1 MVNPALTHLPP
12 TEANSLRPLCQT
24 NEAHGELC
32 RRRRRFCSFDALKN
46 AVLPF
51 NTSNIYAAT
60 SNHLLTLLPIAESN
74 TYRPKKSPKQAPG
87 HFQRTATALTPEQE
101 SAVISRFL
109 ETIDQERLQGQDTNN
124 RVNYACELSYEAGS
138 TDMGRSHSL
147 SIKPGAIYE
156 NAAANI
162 QDNNARNTFASTI
175 IPRQE
180 DLQLASYERPIK
192 NQRVRFNFNVETI
205 KIKNNNEVAKC
216 DSFKIPAT
224 NAEDLHYDK
233 RGIIQTA
240 LKRALQCMSSIKIP
254 TNTRGEIVRTV
265 DCIKEL
271 AQNVRFNTP
280 CKREA
285 RKSDSDDD
293 ITSSEARASHNM
305 SSFLQAPRI
314 GGEQAKTIMA
324 IMDKF
329 QVQNC
334 KFSSECLSK
343 SPELLNPPTSTR
355 MMQLPMTLEELHRIS
370 FPTLPEKVIP
380 FVRHHNKAVIQ
391 HDSILILP
399 VTPLVT
405 TSHLTVGTSIATQ
418 NDENTP
424 VHADA
429 INGPLP
435 HDGIGPMSE
444 RDPGIENAVNPN
456 FNDDIS
462 DNGLDIGNMSC
473 GIRWK
478 RTMTEIFIK
487 TPPDEKSKFPTS
499 NSPPTPPYT
508 DKTPADTTYE
518 SADMLTTTI
527 PAQPQTTSAFRHPPD
542 TKIYRDSD
550 IKHKKTTRFSVT
562 LPQFLN
568 RKPAAFESCN
578 PFSFLSIAENSHKLH
593 PTTDSA
599 SDCLLSTTAGI
610 TNLIKTMSH
619 NPPEYPYTNK
629 TPETLLHVIPEANA
643 HQEVHHPMFANTP
656 TNCETFFDDNEHE
669 NNDDDLPQ
677 IPLTSPDALTSSTRT
692 DFTYPPIEDLTRTL
706 LKYAKIANLQ
716 KLSFPTD
723 LLSRRRQF
731 NAFMDNLRIICS
743 ISPWTRQVFDLW
755 PRQINYSHPCVGIA
769 IFNLIFTNI
778 CEPCQTHIIDCSPDA
793 RTAILTLRRHCA
805 PLTQDH
811 IERTRESFY
820 SIKQGHQEVA
830 TSYLNRIRTLSRDCY
845 HAGITNTDADIIK
858 RAIHGGSN
866 HHFYAASYQRF
877 DADIRRAELHDKE
890 LPTFA
895 ELESHLLNI
904 DDSCGLTLPSQN
916 QHNYNQHA
924 NSAHQ
929 PSSSLPFQHQGTT
942 YDDFPPHQQQAFT
955 SSSMMQ
961 PNAAKNK
968 NRPPNHFQNKTNNL
982 ASAQHPRR
990 QNNDNDCSIAMHQPQ
1005 PFQKQHRNTRPHFR
1019 QNSSNNANQ
1028 RRPPDNFS
1036 SPNAANITCYNCGQ
1050 LGHYANR
1057 CITVNR
1063 SQNSNHGGLPNT
1075 NPNNDETAPHNQRA
1089 LHH

>member
-12 TEANSLRPLCQT
+12 TEANCPPS
-24 NEAHGELC
+24 AHC
-32 RRRRRFCSFDALKN
+32 VKPMKHMANYVAADSNITAPFDALKN
-46 AVLPF
+46 AALPF
-51 NTSNIYAAT
+51 KKHSFSYVATTNTS
-60 SNHLLTLLPIAESN
+60 SIAESN

-147 SIKPGAIYE
+147 SIENGAI
-156 NAAANI
+156 NDIAAAELQDN

-180 DLQLASYERPIK
+180 DPQLASYKRPIK

-240 LKRALQCMSSIKIP
+240 LKRLSNACPQSKFRRILEEKSSNSGLHQRISA
-254 TNTRGEIVRTV
+254 ERT
-265 DCIKEL
+265 
-271 AQNVRFNTP
+271 FNTP

-314 GGEQAKTIMA
+314 GGERAKTIMA

-343 SPELLNPPTSTR
+343 SPELLNPPTSAT
-355 MMQLPMTLEELHRIS
+355 MMQLPMRLEEFHRIF
-370 FPTLPEKVIP
+370 FPTSPENVIP
-380 FVRHHNKAVIQ
+380 FLKHHINVVT
-391 HDSILILP
+391 HDGKLTFP
-399 VTPLVT
+399 VTPPVT
-405 TSHLTVGTSIATQ
+405 TSHQTVSTSIATQ

-424 VHADA
+424 VHSDA

-473 GIRWK
+473 GIRSK
-478 RTMTEIFIK
+478 RLITEIFIK

-527 PAQPQTTSAFRHPPD
+527 PAQTQTTSAFRHPPD

-550 IKHKKTTRFSVT
+550 IKHNKKTTRFSVT

-568 RKPAAFESCN
+568 RKPSAFESCN

-599 SDCLLSTTAGI
+599 SDCLLSTTTGL
-610 TNLIKTMSH
+610 TNLNKTMSH
-619 NPPEYPYTNK
+619 NHPEYPYTNK
-629 TPETLLHVIPEANA
+629 TPETLLHVIP
-643 HQEVHHPMFANTP
+643 
-656 TNCETFFDDNEHE
+656 
-669 NNDDDLPQ
+669 
-677 IPLTSPDALTSSTRT
+677 
-692 DFTYPPIEDLTRTL
+692 
-706 LKYAKIANLQ
+706 
-716 KLSFPTD
+716 
-723 LLSRRRQF
+723 
-731 NAFMDNLRIICS
+731 
-743 ISPWTRQVFDLW
+743 
-755 PRQINYSHPCVGIA
+755 
-769 IFNLIFTNI
+769 
-778 CEPCQTHIIDCSPDA
+778 
-793 RTAILTLRRHCA
+793 
-805 PLTQDH
+805 
-811 IERTRESFY
+811 
-820 SIKQGHQEVA
+820 
-830 TSYLNRIRTLSRDCY
+830 
-845 HAGITNTDADIIK
+845 
-858 RAIHGGSN
+858 
-866 HHFYAASYQRF
+866 
-877 DADIRRAELHDKE
+877 ELHDKE

-961 PNAAKNK
+961 PSAAKNN
-968 NRPPNHFQNKTNNL
+968 NRPPHQEVENQTNTL

-990 QNNDNDCSIAMHQPQ
+990 QNNDNDCSIAMQQP
-1005 PFQKQHRNTRPHFR
+1005 
-1019 QNSSNNANQ
+1019 
-1028 RRPPDNFS
+1028 
-1036 SPNAANITCYNCGQ
+1036 
-1050 LGHYANR
+1050 
-1057 CITVNR
+1057 
-1063 SQNSNHGGLPNT
+1063 SQNSNRGGLPNT

-1089 LHH
+1089 YYITDSIPSQSHAFYHQAYIASCNDQGNFNCPKPVASWPDIDTPEQMAINRV

>member
-12 TEANSLRPLCQT
+12 TEANCPPTHCVKPT
-24 NEAHGELC
+24 THMANYVAANGD
-32 RRRRRFCSFDALKN
+32 FTAPFDALKN

-51 NTSNIYAAT
+51 KKHSFSYVATTNTS
-60 SNHLLTLLPIAESN
+60 SIAESN

-87 HFQRTATALTPEQE
+87 HFQHTATALTPEQE

-109 ETIDQERLQGQDTNN
+109 ETIDQERLQDTDTNN

-147 SIKPGAIYE
+147 SIKPGAI
-156 NAAANI
+156 NDIAAAELQDI
-162 QDNNARNTFASTI
+162 QDNYARNTFASTI

-192 NQRVRFNFNVETI
+192 NQRVRFNFNVQTI

-271 AQNVRFNTP
+271 AQNVRFTTP

-285 RKSDSDDD
+285 RKSDSDDG

-305 SSFLQAPRI
+305 STFLQSPRI

-343 SPELLNPPTSTR
+343 SPELLNPPTSAT
-355 MMQLPMTLEELHRIS
+355 MMQLPMRLEELHRIS

-399 VTPLVT
+399 VTPPVT
-405 TSHLTVGTSIATQ
+405 TSHLTVSTSIATQ

-424 VHADA
+424 VHSDA
-429 INGPLP
+429 INGPVP
-435 HDGIGPMSE
+435 HDGIGPMSA
-444 RDPGIENAVNPN
+444 RDPAFENAVNLN
-456 FNDDIS
+456 FNEDIS
-462 DNGLDIGNMSC
+462 DNGLDI
-473 GIRWK
+473 
-478 RTMTEIFIK
+478 
-487 TPPDEKSKFPTS
+487 
-499 NSPPTPPYT
+499 

-527 PAQPQTTSAFRHPPD
+527 PAQPQTMSAFHHPD

-550 IKHKKTTRFSVT
+550 IKHKKTTQFSVT

-568 RKPAAFESCN
+568 RKPVAFESCN

-610 TNLIKTMSH
+610 TNLIKTMSQ

-629 TPETLLHVIPEANA
+629 TPETLLHVIP
-643 HQEVHHPMFANTP
+643 
-656 TNCETFFDDNEHE
+656 
-669 NNDDDLPQ
+669 
-677 IPLTSPDALTSSTRT
+677 
-692 DFTYPPIEDLTRTL
+692 
-706 LKYAKIANLQ
+706 
-716 KLSFPTD
+716 
-723 LLSRRRQF
+723 
-731 NAFMDNLRIICS
+731 
-743 ISPWTRQVFDLW
+743 
-755 PRQINYSHPCVGIA
+755 
-769 IFNLIFTNI
+769 
-778 CEPCQTHIIDCSPDA
+778 
-793 RTAILTLRRHCA
+793 
-805 PLTQDH
+805 
-811 IERTRESFY
+811 
-820 SIKQGHQEVA
+820 
-830 TSYLNRIRTLSRDCY
+830 
-845 HAGITNTDADIIK
+845 
-858 RAIHGGSN
+858 
-866 HHFYAASYQRF
+866 
-877 DADIRRAELHDKE
+877 ELHDKE

-961 PNAAKNK
+961 PNAAINK
-968 NRPPNHFQNKTNNL
+968 NRPPNHFQNQTNNL
-982 ASAQHPRR
+982 ASEHPRR
-990 QNNDNDCSIAMHQPQ
+990 QTDDNDCSIAMQQPQ
-1005 PFQKQHRNTRPHFR
+1005 PCQKQHCNTRPHFR
-1019 QNSSNNANQ
+1019 HNSANNANQ

-1089 LHH
+1089 YYITDSIPSQSHAFYHQAYIASCNDQGNINCPNPVPSWPDIDTPEQMAINRVFLNDF

>member
-1 MVNPALTHLPP
+1 MRKPPSTVTPSMALFRT
-12 TEANSLRPLCQT
+12 TELVRCP
-24 NEAHGELC
+24 
-32 RRRRRFCSFDALKN
+32 N
-46 AVLPF
+46 A
-51 NTSNIYAAT
+51 I
-60 SNHLLTLLPIAESN
+60 
-74 TYRPKKSPKQAPG
+74 
-87 HFQRTATALTPEQE
+87 
-101 SAVISRFL
+101 
-109 ETIDQERLQGQDTNN
+109 
-124 RVNYACELSYEAGS
+124 
-138 TDMGRSHSL
+138 
-147 SIKPGAIYE
+147 
-156 NAAANI
+156 
-162 QDNNARNTFASTI
+162 
-175 IPRQE
+175 
-180 DLQLASYERPIK
+180 
-192 NQRVRFNFNVETI
+192 
-205 KIKNNNEVAKC
+205 
-216 DSFKIPAT
+216 
-224 NAEDLHYDK
+224 
-233 RGIIQTA
+233 
-240 LKRALQCMSSIKIP
+240 
-254 TNTRGEIVRTV
+254 
-265 DCIKEL
+265 
-271 AQNVRFNTP
+271 
-280 CKREA
+280 
-285 RKSDSDDD
+285 
-293 ITSSEARASHNM
+293 
-305 SSFLQAPRI
+305 
-314 GGEQAKTIMA
+314 
-324 IMDKF
+324 
-329 QVQNC
+329 
-334 KFSSECLSK
+334 
-343 SPELLNPPTSTR
+343 PELK
-355 MMQLPMTLEELHRIS
+355 M
-370 FPTLPEKVIP
+370 
-380 FVRHHNKAVIQ
+380 
-391 HDSILILP
+391 
-399 VTPLVT
+399 PLT
-405 TSHLTVGTSIATQ
+405 
-418 NDENTP
+418 
-424 VHADA
+424 
-429 INGPLP
+429 
-435 HDGIGPMSE
+435 
-444 RDPGIENAVNPN
+444 PN

-478 RTMTEIFIK
+478 RIMTEIFIK

-518 SADMLTTTI
+518 SVDMLTTTI

-542 TKIYRDSD
+542 TKIYRASD

-619 NPPEYPYTNK
+619 NHPEYPYTNK
-629 TPETLLHVIPEANA
+629 TPETLLHVIPGESSSVCSNNENKEKSITCISLTPPGNRHNDVNVATEDYCNVIRYELEKQQSLCKHNALAVQTPRSLLSPKNMPKTQTSTTNAPSTENAPPEGANA
-643 HQEVHHPMFANTP
+643 HDQEMHQPFL
-656 TNCETFFDDNEHE
+656 DDNEQE

-677 IPLTSPDALTSSTRT
+677 TPLTSPDGALTSSTRT

-716 KLSFPTD
+716 ELSFPTD

-904 DDSCGLTLPSQN
+904 DDSCGLTLHSQN

-942 YDDFPPHQQQAFT
+942 YDDFPPQHQQQDFT

-961 PNAAKNK
+961 PSAAKNN
-968 NRPPNHFQNKTNNL
+968 NRPPHQVQDQTNTL

-990 QNNDNDCSIAMHQPQ
+990 QNNDNDCSIAMQQPQ

-1019 QNSSNNANQ
+1019 HNSSHNANQ

-1063 SQNSNHGGLPNT
+1063 SQNSNRGGLPNT

-1089 LHH
+1089 YYITDSIPSQSHAFHHQAYIASCNDQGNFNCPKPVTSWPDIDTPEQMAINRV